1 MVGSEKAIHTT
12 TLRPAM
18 TDDPNLN
25 PPVPK
30 GFTAFIK
37 KVGETTFYRKQLAY
51 RSAYL
56 RGGLGIAIA
65 MLIFDQQNPGDT
77 KGTIL
82 SGLVAWR
89 LFIDSSMGQAKED
102 AKKVL

>member
-1 MVGSEKAIHTT
+1 
-12 TLRPAM
+12 M

-25 PPVPK
+25 PPK
-30 GFTAFIK
+30 GFTAFVK
-37 KVGETTFYRKQLAY
+37 RVSETSFYRKTLAY

-65 MLIFDQQNPGDT
+65 MLVWDKEHPGDT

-82 SGLVAWR
+82 AGLIAWR
-89 LFIDSSMGQAKED
+89 LFIDSSLGQAKEE
-102 AKKVL
+102 ASKVI

>member
-1 MVGSEKAIHTT
+1 MSE
-12 TLRPAM
+12 L
-18 TDDPNLN
+18 DPNLS
-25 PPVPK
+25 PPK
-30 GFTAFIK
+30 SGMTGFFKRVGDTAI
-37 KVGETTFYRKQLAY
+37 YRKVLVY

-65 MLIFDQQNPGDT
+65 MLTFDMANPGNT

-82 SGLVAWR
+82 SGLIAWR
-89 LFIDSSMGQAKED
+89 MFIDSSMGQAKDE

>member
-1 MVGSEKAIHTT
+1 
-12 TLRPAM
+12 M

-25 PPVPK
+25 PPPVPT
-30 GFTAFIK
+30 GLTALWK
-37 KVGETTFYRKQLAY
+37 RAKETTFFRKQMAY

-56 RGGLGIAIA
+56 RGALGIAIG
-65 MLIFDQQNPGDT
+65 MLIWDKDHPGDT

-82 SGLVAWR
+82 NGLIAWR

>member
-1 MVGSEKAIHTT
+1 MEN
-12 TLRPAM
+12 
-18 TDDPNLN
+18 DPHLN
-25 PPVPK
+25 PPK
-30 GFTAFIK
+30 HGFTGFLK
-37 KVGETTFYRKQLAY
+37 KVGETSFYRKTLAY

-65 MLIFDQQNPGDT
+65 MLIYDKDHPGDT

-82 SGLVAWR
+82 NGLVAWR
-89 LFIDSSMGQAKED
+89 LFIDSSMGQARDE